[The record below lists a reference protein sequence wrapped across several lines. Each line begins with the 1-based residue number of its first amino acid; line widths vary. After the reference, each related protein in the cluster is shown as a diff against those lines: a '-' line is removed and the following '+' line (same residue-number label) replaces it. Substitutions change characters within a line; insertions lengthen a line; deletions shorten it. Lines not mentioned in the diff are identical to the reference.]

1 MTSHLT
7 PKRERWLLLTLASI
21 QFTSVLDFM
30 IMMPLGPQLTELFGI
45 SAGEFGFLV
54 SAYTFAAGL
63 SGLLAATYIDRFGRK
78 RMMLTLYPLFGVAA
92 LACSFAPTFAWLMLA
107 RVASGFFGGVLMALS
122 QTIVAE
128 VIPFERRGRAMGVVM
143 TSFSVA
149 TVAGVPL
156 SLFLASH
163 FNWHAP
169 FLAIALMVSVC
180 ALGAAKTLPSLK
192 GHLVAH
198 PSGDSAPNMLA
209 NLRLVLVDPNHLRA
223 YAMSSSM
230 VFAGFAVIPY
240 ITLYLQGNAG
250 FKPEQIPYVYLTGG
264 ICTLIS
270 ARLIGH
276 WSDRAGKAYAFRRL
290 ALLMPLPL
298 LAMTLS
304 ADLPMVGVLLVSSM
318 LFVVMSGRM
327 IPGMALI
334 GAAADPRRRGS
345 FMTLNSA
352 VQSLAMG
359 LAALV
364 GGQIL
369 GRDGNGH
376 LTHYWIA
383 ALLGGGASLLSFV
396 LASKLRLH
404 GEAKARRVD
413 ETASS

>member
-45 SAGEFGFLV
+45 SASEFGFLV
-54 SAYTFAAGL
+54 SAYTFSAGL

-78 RMMLTLYPLFGVAA
+78 RMMLTLYPLFGAAA
-92 LACSFAPTFAWLMLA
+92 LACSFAPTFAWLLVA

-156 SLFLASH
+156 ALFLASH

-192 GHLVAH
+192 GHLAAH
-198 PSGDSAPNMLA
+198 PVGDSAPNMLA

-223 YAMSSSM
+223 YM

-240 ITLYLQGNAG
+240 IALYLQGNAG

-290 ALLMPLPL
+290 ALLMPVPL

-304 ADLPMVGVLLVSSM
+304 AGLPMVGVLLVSSV

-376 LTHYWIA
+376 LTHYWMA

-404 GEAKARRVD
+404 GQTQA
-413 ETASS
+413 

>member
-54 SAYTFAAGL
+54 SAYTFAAGI

-78 RMMLTLYPLFGVAA
+78 RMMLTLYPLFGAAA

-156 SLFLASH
+156 ALFLASH

-192 GHLVAH
+192 GHLAAH
-198 PSGDSAPNMLA
+198 PVGDSAPNMLA

-223 YAMSSSM
+223 YAMSASM

-240 ITLYLQGNAG
+240 IALYLQGNAG

-290 ALLMPLPL
+290 ALLMPVPL

-304 ADLPMVGVLLVSSM
+304 AGLPMVGVLLVSSV

-376 LTHYWIA
+376 LTHYWMA

-404 GEAKARRVD
+404 GQTQV
-413 ETASS
+413 

>member
-45 SAGEFGFLV
+45 SASEFGFLV
-54 SAYTFAAGL
+54 SAYTFSAGL

-78 RMMLTLYPLFGVAA
+78 RMMLTLYPLFGAAA
-92 LACSFAPTFAWLMLA
+92 LACSFAPTFAWLMVA

-156 SLFLASH
+156 ALFLASH

-192 GHLVAH
+192 GHLAAH
-198 PSGDSAPNMLA
+198 PVGDSAPNMLA

-223 YAMSSSM
+223 YAMSASM

-240 ITLYLQGNAG
+240 IALYLQGNAG

-304 ADLPMVGVLLVSSM
+304 ADLPMVGVLLVSSI

-334 GAAADPRRRGS
+334 GASADPRRRGS

-376 LTHYWIA
+376 LTHYWMA

-404 GEAKARRVD
+404 GEAQ
-413 ETASS
+413 T

>member
-192 GHLVAH
+192 GHLATH

-223 YAMSSSM
+223 YAMSASM

-240 ITLYLQGNAG
+240 IALYLQGNAG

-304 ADLPMVGVLLVSSM
+304 ADLPMVGVLLVSSV

-383 ALLGGGASLLSFV
+383 ALLGGGASLLSFL

-404 GEAKARRVD
+404 GEAQA
-413 ETASS
+413 

>member
-45 SAGEFGFLV
+45 SASEFGFLV
-54 SAYTFAAGL
+54 SAYTFSAGL

-78 RMMLTLYPLFGVAA
+78 RMMLTLYPLFGAAA
-92 LACSFAPTFAWLMLA
+92 LACSFAPTFAWLMVA

-128 VIPFERRGRAMGVVM
+128 VIPFERRGRAMSVVM

-156 SLFLASH
+156 ALFLASH

-192 GHLVAH
+192 GHLAAH

-223 YAMSSSM
+223 YAMSASM

-240 ITLYLQGNAG
+240 IALYLQGNAG

-290 ALLMPLPL
+290 ALLMPVPL

-304 ADLPMVGVLLVSSM
+304 AGLPMVGVLLVSSV

-376 LTHYWIA
+376 LTHYWMA

-404 GEAKARRVD
+404 GQTQA
-413 ETASS
+413 

>member
-45 SAGEFGFLV
+45 SASEFGFLV
-54 SAYTFAAGL
+54 SAYTFSAGL

-78 RMMLTLYPLFGVAA
+78 RMMLTLYPLFGLAA
-92 LACSFAPTFAWLMLA
+92 LACSIAPTFAWLMVA

-156 SLFLASH
+156 ALFLASH

-192 GHLVAH
+192 GHLAAH
-198 PSGDSAPNMLA
+198 PGGDSAPNMLA
-209 NLRLVLVDPNHLRA
+209 NLRLVLVDPNHLKA

-240 ITLYLQGNAG
+240 IALYLQGNAG

-270 ARLIGH
+270 ARFIGH

-304 ADLPMVGVLLVSSM
+304 ADLPMVGVLLVSSV

-383 ALLGGGASLLSFV
+383 ALFGGSASLLSFV

-404 GEAKARRVD
+404 GEAQA
-413 ETASS
+413 

>member
-264 ICTLIS
+264 VCTLIS
-270 ARLIGH
+270 ARFIGH

-334 GAAADPRRRGS
+334 GASADPRRRGS

-376 LTHYWIA
+376 LTHYWMA

-404 GEAKARRVD
+404 GE
-413 ETASS
+413 TQT

>member
-45 SAGEFGFLV
+45 SASEFGFLV
-54 SAYTFAAGL
+54 SAYTFSAGL

-78 RMMLTLYPLFGVAA
+78 RMMLTLYPLFGAAA
-92 LACSFAPTFAWLMLA
+92 LACSFAPTFAWLMMA

-156 SLFLASH
+156 ALFLASH

-192 GHLVAH
+192 GHLAAH
-198 PSGDSAPNMLA
+198 PIGDSAPNMLA

-223 YAMSSSM
+223 YAMSASM

-240 ITLYLQGNAG
+240 IALYLQGNAG

-304 ADLPMVGVLLVSSM
+304 ADLPMVGVLLVSSV

-404 GEAKARRVD
+404 GEAQ
-413 ETASS
+413 T

>member
-45 SAGEFGFLV
+45 SASEFGFLV
-54 SAYTFAAGL
+54 SAYTFSAGL

-78 RMMLTLYPLFGVAA
+78 RMMLTLYPLFGAAA
-92 LACSFAPTFAWLMLA
+92 LACSFAPTFAWLMVA

-156 SLFLASH
+156 ALFLASH

-192 GHLVAH
+192 GHLAAH
-198 PSGDSAPNMLA
+198 PVGDSAPNMLA

-223 YAMSSSM
+223 YAMSASM

-240 ITLYLQGNAG
+240 IALYLQGNAG

-290 ALLMPLPL
+290 ALLMPMPL

-304 ADLPMVGVLLVSSM
+304 AGLPMVGVLLVSSV

-376 LTHYWIA
+376 LTHYWMA

-404 GEAKARRVD
+404 GEAQA
-413 ETASS
+413 

>member
-45 SAGEFGFLV
+45 SASEFGFLV
-54 SAYTFAAGL
+54 SAYTFSAGL

-78 RMMLTLYPLFGVAA
+78 RMMLTLYPLFGAAA
-92 LACSFAPTFAWLMLA
+92 LACSFAPTFAWLLVA

-304 ADLPMVGVLLVSSM
+304 ADLPMLGVLLVSSV

-359 LAALV
+359 VAALV

-404 GEAKARRVD
+404 GEAQ
-413 ETASS
+413 T

>member
-78 RMMLTLYPLFGVAA
+78 RMMLTLYPLFGAAA
-92 LACSFAPTFAWLMLA
+92 LACSFAPTFAWLLVA

-156 SLFLASH
+156 ALFLASH

-192 GHLVAH
+192 GHLAAH

-223 YAMSSSM
+223 YAMSASM

-240 ITLYLQGNAG
+240 IALYLQGNAG

-270 ARLIGH
+270 ARFIGH

-290 ALLMPLPL
+290 ALLMPVPL

-304 ADLPMVGVLLVSSM
+304 AGLPMVGVLLVSSV

-376 LTHYWIA
+376 LTHYWMA

-404 GEAKARRVD
+404 GQTQA
-413 ETASS
+413 

>member
-1 MTSHLT
+1 MTSLLT

-54 SAYTFAAGL
+54 SAYTFAAGI

-78 RMMLTLYPLFGVAA
+78 RMMLTLYPLFGAAA

-156 SLFLASH
+156 ALFLASH

-169 FLAIALMVSVC
+169 FLAIALMVSLC

-192 GHLVAH
+192 GHLTAH
-198 PSGDSAPNMLA
+198 SIGDSAPSMLA

-250 FKPEQIPYVYLTGG
+250 FKPDQIPYVYLTGG

-270 ARLIGH
+270 ARFIGH

-304 ADLPMVGVLLVSSM
+304 ADLPMVGVLLVSCM

-376 LTHYWIA
+376 LTHYWMA

-404 GEAKARRVD
+404 GEAKA
-413 ETASS
+413 SKMS

>member
-45 SAGEFGFLV
+45 SASEFGFLV
-54 SAYTFAAGL
+54 SAYTFSAGL

-78 RMMLTLYPLFGVAA
+78 RMMLTLYPLFGAAA
-92 LACSFAPTFAWLMLA
+92 LACSFAPTFAWLMVA

-156 SLFLASH
+156 ALFLASH

-192 GHLVAH
+192 GHLAAH
-198 PSGDSAPNMLA
+198 PVGDSPPNILA

-223 YAMSSSM
+223 YAMSASM

-240 ITLYLQGNAG
+240 IALYLQGNAG

-304 ADLPMVGVLLVSSM
+304 ADLPMVGVLLVSSV

-404 GEAKARRVD
+404 GEAQA
-413 ETASS
+413 

>member
-30 IMMPLGPQLTELFGI
+30 IMKPLGPQLTELFGI
-45 SAGEFGFLV
+45 SASEFGFLV
-54 SAYTFAAGL
+54 SAYTFSAGL

-78 RMMLTLYPLFGVAA
+78 RMMLTLYPLFGAAA
-92 LACSFAPTFAWLMLA
+92 LACSFAPTFAWLMVA

-156 SLFLASH
+156 ALFLASH

-192 GHLVAH
+192 GHLAAH
-198 PSGDSAPNMLA
+198 PVGDSAPNMLA

-223 YAMSSSM
+223 YAMSASM

-240 ITLYLQGNAG
+240 IALYLQGNAG

-290 ALLMPLPL
+290 ALLMPVPL

-304 ADLPMVGVLLVSSM
+304 AGLPMVGVLLVSSV

-376 LTHYWIA
+376 LTHYWMA

-404 GEAKARRVD
+404 GQTQA
-413 ETASS
+413 

>member
-54 SAYTFAAGL
+54 SAYTFAAGI

-78 RMMLTLYPLFGVAA
+78 RMMLTLYPLFGAAA
-92 LACSFAPTFAWLMLA
+92 LACSFAPTFAWLLVA

-156 SLFLASH
+156 ALFLASH

-192 GHLVAH
+192 GHLAAH
-198 PSGDSAPNMLA
+198 PVGDSAPNMLA

-223 YAMSSSM
+223 YAMSASM

-240 ITLYLQGNAG
+240 IALYLQGNAG

-290 ALLMPLPL
+290 ALLMPVPL

-304 ADLPMVGVLLVSSM
+304 AGLPMVGVLLVSSV

-376 LTHYWIA
+376 LTHYWMA

-404 GEAKARRVD
+404 GQTQA
-413 ETASS
+413 

>member
-45 SAGEFGFLV
+45 SASEFGFLV
-54 SAYTFAAGL
+54 SAYTFSAGL

-92 LACSFAPTFAWLMLA
+92 LACSFAPTYAWLMLA

-192 GHLVAH
+192 GHLAAH
-198 PSGDSAPNMLA
+198 PIGDSAPSMLA

-230 VFAGFAVIPY
+230 VFAGFVVIPY

-270 ARLIGH
+270 ARFIGH

-304 ADLPMVGVLLVSSM
+304 ADLPMVGVLLVSSI

-334 GAAADPRRRGS
+334 GASADPRRRGS

-376 LTHYWIA
+376 LTHYWMA

-404 GEAKARRVD
+404 GQTQA
-413 ETASS
+413 

>member
-45 SAGEFGFLV
+45 SASEFGFLV
-54 SAYTFAAGL
+54 SAYTFSAGL

-92 LACSFAPTFAWLMLA
+92 LACSFAPTFAWLMMA

-156 SLFLASH
+156 ALFLASH

-192 GHLVAH
+192 GHLAAH
-198 PSGDSAPNMLA
+198 PIGDSAPNMLA

-223 YAMSSSM
+223 YAMSASM

-240 ITLYLQGNAG
+240 IALYLQGNAG

-304 ADLPMVGVLLVSSM
+304 ADLPMVGVLLVSSV

-383 ALLGGGASLLSFV
+383 ALLGGGASLLSFL

-404 GEAKARRVD
+404 GEAQA
-413 ETASS
+413 

>member
-45 SAGEFGFLV
+45 SASEFGFLV
-54 SAYTFAAGL
+54 SAYTFSAGL

-92 LACSFAPTFAWLMLA
+92 LACSFAPTFAWLMVA

-156 SLFLASH
+156 ALFLASH

-192 GHLVAH
+192 GHLAAH
-198 PSGDSAPNMLA
+198 PVGDSAPNMLA

-223 YAMSSSM
+223 YAMSASM

-240 ITLYLQGNAG
+240 IALYLQGNAG

-290 ALLMPLPL
+290 ALLMPVPL

-304 ADLPMVGVLLVSSM
+304 AGLPMVGVLLVSSV

-376 LTHYWIA
+376 LTHYWMA

-404 GEAKARRVD
+404 GQTRA
-413 ETASS
+413 

>member
-54 SAYTFAAGL
+54 SAYTFAAGI

-78 RMMLTLYPLFGVAA
+78 RMMLTLYPLFGAAA

-156 SLFLASH
+156 ALFLASH

-169 FLAIALMVSVC
+169 FLAIALMVSLCV
-180 ALGAAKTLPSLK
+180 LGAAKTLPSLK
-192 GHLVAH
+192 GHLTAH
-198 PSGDSAPNMLA
+198 PIGDSAPSMLA

-250 FKPEQIPYVYLTGG
+250 FKPAQIPYVYLTGG

-270 ARLIGH
+270 ARFIGH

-304 ADLPMVGVLLVSSM
+304 ADLPMVGVLLVSCM

-376 LTHYWIA
+376 LTHYWMA

-404 GEAKARRVD
+404 GEAKA
-413 ETASS
+413 SKMS

>member
-1 MTSHLT
+1 MTSNLT

-45 SAGEFGFLV
+45 SASEFGFLV
-54 SAYTFAAGL
+54 SAYTFSAGL

-78 RMMLTLYPLFGVAA
+78 RMMLTLYPLFGAAA
-92 LACSFAPTFAWLMLA
+92 LACSFAPTFAWLMVA

-156 SLFLASH
+156 ALFLASH

-192 GHLVAH
+192 GHLAAH
-198 PSGDSAPNMLA
+198 PVGDSAPNMLA

-223 YAMSSSM
+223 YAMSASM

-240 ITLYLQGNAG
+240 IALYLQGNAG

-290 ALLMPLPL
+290 ALLMPVPL

-304 ADLPMVGVLLVSSM
+304 AGLPMVGVLLVSSV

-376 LTHYWIA
+376 LTHYWMA

-404 GEAKARRVD
+404 GQTQA
-413 ETASS
+413 

>member
-92 LACSFAPTFAWLMLA
+92 LACSFAPTYAWLMLA

-192 GHLVAH
+192 GHLAAH

-223 YAMSSSM
+223 YAMSASM

-240 ITLYLQGNAG
+240 IALYLQGNAG

-298 LAMTLS
+298 LGLTLS
-304 ADLPMVGVLLVSSM
+304 ATLPIAGVLVVSSV

-334 GAAADPRRRGS
+334 GASADPQRRGS

-359 LAALV
+359 TAALV
-364 GGQIL
+364 GGLIL

-376 LTHYWIA
+376 LTHYWVS
-383 ALLGGGASLLSFV
+383 ALVGGGASVLSFV
-396 LASKLRLH
+396 LSSKLRLH
-404 GEAKARRVD
+404 G
-413 ETASS
+413 ASSN

>member
-54 SAYTFAAGL
+54 SAYTFAAGI

-78 RMMLTLYPLFGVAA
+78 RMMLTLYPLFGAAA

-156 SLFLASH
+156 ALFLASH

-169 FLAIALMVSVC
+169 FLAIALMVSLC

-198 PSGDSAPNMLA
+198 PIGDSAPSMLA

-270 ARLIGH
+270 ARFIGH

-304 ADLPMVGVLLVSSM
+304 ADLPMVGVLLVSCM

-376 LTHYWIA
+376 LTHYWMA

-404 GEAKARRVD
+404 GEAKA
-413 ETASS
+413 SKMS

>member
-1 MTSHLT
+1 MTTHLS
-7 PKRERWLLLTLASI
+7 PRRERWLLFTLASI

-30 IMMPLGPQLTELFGI
+30 IMMPLGPQLTQLFDI
-45 SAGEFGFLV
+45 SAGQFGFLV

-63 SGLLAATYIDRFGRK
+63 SGLLAATYVDRFGRK
-78 RMMLTLYPLFGVAA
+78 RMMLTLYPLFGLAA
-92 LACSFAPTFAWLMLA
+92 LACSMAPTFAWLMVA

-156 SLFLASH
+156 ALFLASH

-169 FLAIALMVSVC
+169 FLAIAMLVSVC
-180 ALGAAKTLPSLK
+180 ALGAAKMLPSLK
-192 GHLVAH
+192 GHLESH
-198 PSGDSAPNMLA
+198 PSGDSAPSLLA
-209 NLRLVLVDPNHLRA
+209 NLRLVLVDRNHLRA

-230 VFAGFAVIPY
+230 VFSGFAVIPY

-250 FKPEQIPYVYLTGG
+250 FKTEQIPYVYLCGG

-270 ARLIGH
+270 ARFIGQ

-298 LAMTLS
+298 LAMTLA
-304 ADLPMVGVLLVSSM
+304 ADLPMAGVLLVSSV

-376 LTHYWIA
+376 LTHYWMA

-404 GEAKARRVD
+404 GAGQA
-413 ETASS
+413 

>member
-304 ADLPMVGVLLVSSM
+304 ADLPMLGVLLVSSM

-404 GEAKARRVD
+404 REAQA
-413 ETASS
+413 

>member
-45 SAGEFGFLV
+45 SASEFGFLV
-54 SAYTFAAGL
+54 SAYTFSAGL

-78 RMMLTLYPLFGVAA
+78 RMMLTLYPLFGAAA
-92 LACSFAPTFAWLMLA
+92 LACSMAPTFAWLMLA

-156 SLFLASH
+156 GLFLASH

-180 ALGAAKTLPSLK
+180 AFGAVKTLPSLK
-192 GHLVAH
+192 GHLASH
-198 PSGDSAPNMLA
+198 TSGDSAPSLLS
-209 NLRLVLVDPNHLRA
+209 NLRWVLVDPNHLRA

-230 VFAGFAVIPY
+230 VFAGFVVIPY

-250 FKPEQIPYVYLTGG
+250 FKPEQVPYVYLTGG

-270 ARLIGH
+270 ARFIGH

-304 ADLPMVGVLLVSSM
+304 AELPMAGVLLVSSM

-334 GAAADPRRRGS
+334 GASADPRRRGS

-376 LTHYWIA
+376 LTHYWMA
-383 ALLGGGASLLSFV
+383 AILGGGASLMSFV

-404 GEAKARRVD
+404 GDAKA
-413 ETASS
+413 

>member
-7 PKRERWLLLTLASI
+7 PKCERWLLLTLASI

-45 SAGEFGFLV
+45 SASEFGFLV
-54 SAYTFAAGL
+54 SAYTFSAGL

-78 RMMLTLYPLFGVAA
+78 RMMLTLYPLFGAAA
-92 LACSFAPTFAWLMLA
+92 LACSFAPTFAWLMVA

-156 SLFLASH
+156 ALFLASH

-192 GHLVAH
+192 GHLAAH
-198 PSGDSAPNMLA
+198 PVGDSAPNMLA

-223 YAMSSSM
+223 YAMSASM

-240 ITLYLQGNAG
+240 IALYLQGNAG

-304 ADLPMVGVLLVSSM
+304 ADLPMVGVLLVSSI

-334 GAAADPRRRGS
+334 GASADPRRRGS

-376 LTHYWIA
+376 LTHYWMA

-404 GEAKARRVD
+404 GEAQA
-413 ETASS
+413 

>member
-92 LACSFAPTFAWLMLA
+92 LACSFAPTYAWLMLA

-192 GHLVAH
+192 GHLAAH
-198 PSGDSAPNMLA
+198 PIGDSAPSMLA

-230 VFAGFAVIPY
+230 VFAGFVVIPY

-270 ARLIGH
+270 ARFIGH

-334 GAAADPRRRGS
+334 GASADPRRRGS

-376 LTHYWIA
+376 LTHYWMA

-404 GEAKARRVD
+404 GQTQA
-413 ETASS
+413 

>member
-45 SAGEFGFLV
+45 SASEFGFLV
-54 SAYTFAAGL
+54 SAYTFSAGL

-78 RMMLTLYPLFGVAA
+78 RMMLTLYPLFGAAA
-92 LACSFAPTFAWLMLA
+92 LACSMAPTFAWLMLA

-156 SLFLASH
+156 ALFLASH

-192 GHLVAH
+192 GHLAAH

-223 YAMSSSM
+223 YAMSASM

-240 ITLYLQGNAG
+240 IALYLQGNAG

-304 ADLPMVGVLLVSSM
+304 ADLPMVGVLLVSSI

-334 GAAADPRRRGS
+334 GASADPRRRGS

-376 LTHYWIA
+376 LTHYWMA

-404 GEAKARRVD
+404 GQAQA
-413 ETASS
+413 

>member
-45 SAGEFGFLV
+45 SASEFGFLV
-54 SAYTFAAGL
+54 SAYTFSAGL

-78 RMMLTLYPLFGVAA
+78 RMMLTLYPLFGAAA
-92 LACSFAPTFAWLMLA
+92 LACSFAPTFAWLMVA

-156 SLFLASH
+156 ALFLASH

-192 GHLVAH
+192 GHLAAH
-198 PSGDSAPNMLA
+198 PIGDSAPNMLA

-223 YAMSSSM
+223 YAMSASM

-240 ITLYLQGNAG
+240 IALYLQGNAG

-298 LAMTLS
+298 LAMTFS
-304 ADLPMVGVLLVSSM
+304 ADLPMVGVLLVSSV

-396 LASKLRLH
+396 LASKLRLN
-404 GEAKARRVD
+404 GEAQA
-413 ETASS
+413 

>member
-45 SAGEFGFLV
+45 SASEFGFLV
-54 SAYTFAAGL
+54 SAYTFSAGL

-92 LACSFAPTFAWLMLA
+92 LACSFAPTYAWLMLA

-156 SLFLASH
+156 ALFLASH

-304 ADLPMVGVLLVSSM
+304 ADLPMVGVLLVSSV

-383 ALLGGGASLLSFV
+383 ALLGGGASLLSFL

-404 GEAKARRVD
+404 GEAQA
-413 ETASS
+413 

>member
-7 PKRERWLLLTLASI
+7 PKRERWLLLTLAFI

-264 ICTLIS
+264 VCTLIS
-270 ARLIGH
+270 ARFIGH

-334 GAAADPRRRGS
+334 GASADPRRRGS

-376 LTHYWIA
+376 LTHYWMA

-404 GEAKARRVD
+404 GEAK
-413 ETASS
+413 T

>member
-45 SAGEFGFLV
+45 SASEFGFLV
-54 SAYTFAAGL
+54 SAYTFSAGL

-78 RMMLTLYPLFGVAA
+78 RMMLTLYPLFGAAA
-92 LACSFAPTFAWLMLA
+92 LACSFAPTFAWLLVA

-156 SLFLASH
+156 GLFLASH

-180 ALGAAKTLPSLK
+180 AFGAVKTLPSLK
-192 GHLVAH
+192 GHLASH
-198 PSGDSAPNMLA
+198 TSGDSAPSLLS
-209 NLRLVLVDPNHLRA
+209 NLRWVLVDPNHLRA

-230 VFAGFAVIPY
+230 VFAGFVVIPY

-250 FKPEQIPYVYLTGG
+250 FKPEQVPYVYLTGG

-270 ARLIGH
+270 ARFIGH

-304 ADLPMVGVLLVSSM
+304 AELPMAGVLLVSSM

-334 GAAADPRRRGS
+334 GASADPRRRGS

-376 LTHYWIA
+376 LTHYWMA
-383 ALLGGGASLLSFV
+383 AILGGGASLMSFV

-404 GEAKARRVD
+404 GDAKA
-413 ETASS
+413 

>member
-264 ICTLIS
+264 VCTLIS
-270 ARLIGH
+270 ARFIGH

-404 GEAKARRVD
+404 GEAQA
-413 ETASS
+413 

>member
-45 SAGEFGFLV
+45 SASEFGFLV
-54 SAYTFAAGL
+54 SAYTFSAGL

-78 RMMLTLYPLFGVAA
+78 RMMLTLYPLFGAAA
-92 LACSFAPTFAWLMLA
+92 LACSFAPTFAWLMVA

-156 SLFLASH
+156 ALFLASH

-192 GHLVAH
+192 GHLASH
-198 PSGDSAPNMLA
+198 PVGDSAPNMLA

-223 YAMSSSM
+223 YAMSASM

-240 ITLYLQGNAG
+240 IALYLQGNAG

-298 LAMTLS
+298 LAMTFS
-304 ADLPMVGVLLVSSM
+304 ADLPMVGVLLVSSV

-404 GEAKARRVD
+404 GEAQA
-413 ETASS
+413 